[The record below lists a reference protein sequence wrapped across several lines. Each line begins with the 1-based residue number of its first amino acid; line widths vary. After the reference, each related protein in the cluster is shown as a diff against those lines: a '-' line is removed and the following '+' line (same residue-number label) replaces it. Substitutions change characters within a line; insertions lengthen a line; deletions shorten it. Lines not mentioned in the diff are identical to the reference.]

1 MNAKTFGCNP
11 NTWNRGAV
19 ISLNSA
25 TAPGFILPD
34 EMKGLTEFELA
45 VGSASGGAQYFL
57 DNIVMNYEL
66 PGTGVTKIDF
76 EKDELGTSYPM
87 TNGNSSVVEN
97 DPEGSGKVLHVGT
110 AATPCNRSYPKFT
123 VKLQNGRTLGD
134 YIGLSLDMYLIDG
147 KGGWGDGMRVVIN
160 GQEFNCGQGPF
171 NFGCEANKWGRD
183 KIYITFLKEGEETGK
198 GKIAIPNS
206 MKDLT
211 EIELAVGSGSGEW
224 HAALFL
230 Q

>member
-87 TNGNSSVVEN
+87 TNGNSSVVEMIL
-97 DPEGSGKVLHVGT
+97 KAV
-110 AATPCNRSYPKFT
+110 
-123 VKLQNGRTLGD
+123 VKYYT
-134 YIGLSLDMYLIDG
+134 
-147 KGGWGDGMRVVIN
+147 
-160 GQEFNCGQGPF
+160 
-171 NFGCEANKWGRD
+171 
-183 KIYITFLKEGEETGK
+183 
-198 GKIAIPNS
+198 
-206 MKDLT
+206 
-211 EIELAVGSGSGEW
+211 
-224 HAALFL
+224 
-230 Q
+230 